1 MKIKKTITKGFKK
14 FLNNIGITPYVY
26 YIYKFN
32 DPLLIKKK
40 LFDNKDITI
49 FDVGAHDGRTIELYK
64 KHFPKSSIF
73 SFEPTPKTFEILVRK
88 SSKHENVKVFN
99 EALTDYI
106 GTTDFHINHSSL
118 TNSILKS
125 SNIKYNSS
133 DVYGTKEKITVRAN
147 TVDNFCL
154 ENSVDKIEILKID
167 VQGADLQV
175 LKGAENMLKNKK
187 IELIFIEVEFV
198 QVYQNQ
204 PLFHDISLFLNGF
217 GYNLFSLYNLSI
229 NNEGQIIY
237 GDAVFVRNE
246 K

>member
-1 MKIKKTITKGFKK
+1 MKKIITKGFKK
-14 FLNNIGITPYVY
+14 FLTNIGITPYVY
-26 YIYKFN
+26 YVYKFN

-154 ENSVDKIEILKID
+154 ENGVDKIEIFKID

-175 LKGAENMLKNKK
+175 LKGAENMLKDKK

-229 NNEGQIIY
+229 NSEGQIIY